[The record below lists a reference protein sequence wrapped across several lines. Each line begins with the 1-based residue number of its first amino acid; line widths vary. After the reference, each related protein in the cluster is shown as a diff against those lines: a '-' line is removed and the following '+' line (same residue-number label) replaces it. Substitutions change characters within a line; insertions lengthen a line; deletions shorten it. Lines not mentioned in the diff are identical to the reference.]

1 MSRWI
6 VYTGGTF
13 DILHKGHINLL
24 LACKKIS
31 GYEGK
36 VVVGL
41 NTDDFI
47 ERYKGSVPYRSY
59 VDRKAVLEA
68 CKHVDEVVPNEG
80 GEDSTLVLDKVSPAF
95 IVVGSDWAKKN
106 YYKQMGFT
114 QRWLDERNITLIYT
128 PYTEGISST
137 SIKRKISSS
146 TAPPSM

>member
-1 MSRWI
+1 MSRFI

-24 LACKKIS
+24 KACKKIS

-47 ERYKGSVPYRSY
+47 ERYKGSAPYRGY
-59 VDRKAVLEA
+59 TDRKAVLEA

-95 IVVGSDWAKKN
+95 IVVGSDWAKKD

-114 QRWLDERNITLIYT
+114 QKWLDERNITLIYT

-137 SIKRKISSS
+137 SIKTKISDKDS
-146 TAPPSM
+146 

>member
-1 MSRWI
+1 MSRFI

-24 LACKKIS
+24 RACKKIS

-47 ERYKGSVPYRSY
+47 ERYKGGPPHISY

-68 CKHVDEVVPNEG
+68 CKYVDEVVPNEG

-95 IVVGSDWAKKN
+95 LVVGSDWAQKD

-114 QRWLDERNITLIYT
+114 QKWLDERNITLIYT
-128 PYTEGISST
+128 PYTQGISST
-137 SIKRKISSS
+137 SIKEKMS
-146 TAPPSM
+146 

>member
-1 MSRWI
+1 MSRFI

-24 LACKKIS
+24 KSCKKIS
-31 GYEGK
+31 GYDGK

-47 ERYKGSVPYRSY
+47 ERYKGNAPYRSY
-59 VDRKAVLEA
+59 IDRKAVLEA
-68 CKHVDEVVPNEG
+68 CKYVDEVIPNEG

-95 IVVGSDWAKKN
+95 IVVGSDWAKKD

-114 QRWLDERNITLIYT
+114 QKWLDERNITLIYT

-137 SIKRKISSS
+137 LIKTKIRDDQ
-146 TAPPSM
+146 

>member
-1 MSRWI
+1 MSRFI

-24 LACKKIS
+24 KACKKIS
-31 GYEGK
+31 GYEGR

-47 ERYKGSVPYRSY
+47 ERYKGSAPYRDY

-68 CKHVDEVVPNEG
+68 CKYVDEVVSNEG

-95 IVVGSDWAKKN
+95 IVVGSDWARKD

-114 QRWLDERNITLIYT
+114 QKWLDERNITLIYT

-137 SIKRKISSS
+137 SIKTKISSKDS
-146 TAPPSM
+146 

>member
-1 MSRWI
+1 MSKWV

-13 DILHKGHINLL
+13 DILHRGHINLL
-24 LACKKIS
+24 KACKKIS

-47 ERYKGSVPYRSY
+47 ERYKGEAPYRNY

-68 CKHVDEVVPNEG
+68 CKYVDEVVPNEG
-80 GEDSTLVLDKVSPAF
+80 GEDSTLVLDKVHPAF
-95 IVVGSDWAKKN
+95 IVVGSDWAKKD

-114 QRWLDERNITLIYT
+114 QKWLDERNMVLIYT

-137 SIKRKISSS
+137 LIKSKIK
-146 TAPPSM
+146 

>member
-1 MSRWI
+1 MSRFI

-24 LACKKIS
+24 KACKKIS

-47 ERYKGSVPYRSY
+47 ERYKGSAPYRSY
-59 VDRKAVLEA
+59 TDRKAVLEA

-95 IVVGSDWAKKN
+95 IVVGSDWAKKD

-114 QRWLDERNITLIYT
+114 QKWLDERNITLIYT

-137 SIKRKISSS
+137 SIKRKISSV
-146 TAPPSM
+146 

>member
-1 MSRWI
+1 MSKWV

-13 DILHKGHINLL
+13 DILHRGHINLL
-24 LACKKIS
+24 KACKKIS

-47 ERYKGSVPYRSY
+47 ERYEGEAPYRNY

-68 CKHVDEVVPNEG
+68 CKYVDEVVPNEG
-80 GEDSTLVLDKVSPAF
+80 GEDSTLVLDKVHPAF
-95 IVVGSDWAKKN
+95 IVVGSDWAKKD

-114 QRWLDERNITLIYT
+114 QKWLDERNMVLIYT

-137 SIKRKISSS
+137 LIKSKIK
-146 TAPPSM
+146 